1 LWFFGSIRTGNP
13 GLSRRRPNPT
23 SFVADRS
30 PACRRDDEERR
41 RNGSA
46 GRAQVVP
53 QKFLLA
59 YPDALAKS
67 WPWIEAAS
75 DQAIVGW
82 LLDMLASLKEQGVF
96 RAWKTSASEESD
108 RSLPLA
114 NHGGIA

>member
-1 LWFFGSIRTGNP
+1 M
-13 GLSRRRPNPT
+13 
-23 SFVADRS
+23 
-30 PACRRDDEERR
+30 
-41 RNGSA
+41 
-46 GRAQVVP
+46 P
-53 QKFLLA
+53 QKFCWHTQMLWS
-59 YPDALAKS
+59 KS

-96 RAWKTSASEESD
+96 RAWETPASEESD